1 MNLLLAL
8 GLAAALA
15 VPARPLAVAPD
26 SGSVAFIS
34 TTFWLRTAPSLD
46 AERLALLPEG
56 TQVRVIECA
65 YQACN
70 VAFRNLEGY
79 LPEEI
84 LDREGPEQP
93 IDFGRG
99 YVNSHGQLIPSPAW
113 TVDDQAPTGATAPCS
128 DGSYSFSQSAQGTCS
143 SHGGVDEWL
152 R

>member
-1 MNLLLAL
+1 MNLLLSL
-8 GLAAALA
+8 GLSAALA
-15 VPARPLAVAPD
+15 VPARPAAVAPD
-26 SGSVAFIS
+26 SGSVAFI
-34 TTFWLRTAPSLD
+34 TTTIWLRAAPSMD

-65 YQACN
+65 YQACS
-70 VAFRNLEGY
+70 VAFRNLQGY

-84 LDREGPEQP
+84 LDPEGPAQP

-99 YVNSHGQLIPSPAW
+99 YVNSHGLLIPSPTW
-113 TVDDQAPTGATAPCS
+113 TADGQAPVGATALCS

-143 SHGGVDEWL
+143 WHGGVDEWL